1 MIRTKK
7 SLPPQFA
14 VFYFKSKKSG
24 KEQLHFVPLCAGC
37 KKVIFDIDE
46 ANLSV
51 VTGSPGGLR
60 RVKGT
65 GTQNDEFEIY
75 REPGTGVLLCWS
87 CDEKYGKLP
96 WQYARATFRGLDE
109 PMRGPKPFHVGASG
123 ESR

>member
-1 MIRTKK
+1 MTPAKK
-7 SLPPQFA
+7 MLPPQFA

-24 KEQLHFVPLCAGC
+24 QEQLRFVPLCAGC
-37 KKVIFDIDE
+37 KKVIFDIDQ

-60 RVKGT
+60 RVKGA
-65 GTQNDEFEIY
+65 GTQHDEFEIY
-75 REPGTGVLLCWS
+75 REPGKGVLLCWS

-96 WQYARATFRGLDE
+96 WQFARSIFRGLDE
-109 PMRGPKPFHVGASG
+109 RMRGPKPVRVSASG

>member
-7 SLPPQFA
+7 SLPAQFVA
-14 VFYFKSKKSG
+14 VYFKSKRSDH
-24 KEQLHFVPLCAGC
+24 EQLRFLPLCARCG
-37 KKVIFDIDE
+37 KIIFNIDE

-60 RVKGT
+60 RVKDA

-75 REPGTGVLLCWS
+75 REPGTGVLLCWD